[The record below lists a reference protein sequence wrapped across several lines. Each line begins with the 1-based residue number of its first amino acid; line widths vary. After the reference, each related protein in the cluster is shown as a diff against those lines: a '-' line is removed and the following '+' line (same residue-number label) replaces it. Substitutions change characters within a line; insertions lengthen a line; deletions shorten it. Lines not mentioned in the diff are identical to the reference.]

1 MGLVSI
7 VTPVYNGDQW
17 LAETLASVKA
27 QTFTDWEHLLVDDGS
42 TDLSVNVIEAAAAH
56 DTRITLLRT
65 ASNSG
70 PSAARNLALD
80 AARGRF
86 IAFLDADDLWLPN
99 KLERALEW
107 MTAHEYG
114 FIYHDYRFIS
124 HDGTRVG
131 PVIEAPELMDLRNLL
146 TRRGFGCLSVLLD
159 RKQITNFRFP
169 VDCPYL
175 HEDFC
180 AWLSIVQQGHV
191 GHHLAADLGRY
202 RLSLQGR
209 SRRKLYAA
217 YETWRIYRDLS
228 GLPLGRAL
236 NWWLQYAWH
245 GFWLHRYARPRQA
258 NFAPPLSTAPGMSLN
273 RFRNRFSA

>member
-1 MGLVSI
+1 V
-7 VTPVYNGDQW
+7 
-17 LAETLASVKA
+17 A
-27 QTFTDWEHLLVDDGS
+27 DDGS
-42 TDLSVNVIEAAAAH
+42 DDGSQEIIASYGPPVH
-56 DTRITLLRT
+56 LLMKAPQEDRS
-65 ASNSG
+65 ASC
-70 PSAARNLALD
+70 ARNRCLRVATQPLV
-80 AARGRF
+80 
-86 IAFLDADDLWLPN
+86 AFLDADDLWLPN
-99 KLERALEW
+99 KLERAVEW
-107 MTAHEYG
+107 MTAHGYG

-131 PVIEAPELMDLRNLL
+131 PLIEAPELMDLRNLL

-159 RKQITNFRFP
+159 RKLITNFRFP
-169 VDCPYL
+169 ADCPYL

-180 AWLSIVQQGHV
+180 AWLSIVQQGHI